1 MNIYLTHGRLILE
14 MIRNYMLPKFL
25 LFVGP
30 MFGGKTTRLLAALD
44 RYRYQKK
51 NILLF
56 KPKMDER
63 YNHDSVTTHNGI
75 KSPAAVLVRT
85 GEELLSKFMLI
96 DKESSV
102 DIVAVDE
109 AFMIPGCA
117 NALIKIFKERAKT
130 IVVSSIQLDASGG
143 PMPEIPKMMP
153 LATDMTVCP
162 AVCFDCGADA
172 YYTHKKS
179 NQEHTGIEVGGIEL
193 YESLCYYH
201 FKAKKD
207 FEK

>member
-1 MNIYLTHGRLILE
+1 MVLIRGS
-14 MIRNYMLPKFL
+14 IPKFL

-56 KPKMDER
+56 KPKVDKRYDE
-63 YNHDSVTTHNGI
+63 NSVTTHNGI
-75 KSPAAVLVRT
+75 KSPIATLVDN
-85 GEELLSKFMLI
+85 GEELLSKFHDLE
-96 DKESSV
+96 KEKSV

-117 NALIKIFKERAKT
+117 EALEFIFKKRAKT
-130 IVVSSIQLDASGG
+130 VVVSSIQLDASGN
-143 PMPEIPKMMP
+143 PMPEIPGMMP
-153 LATDMTVCP
+153 LATEMTVCP
-162 AVCFDCGADA
+162 AVCFECGNDA

-179 NQEHTGIEVGGIEL
+179 NQDHTGVEVGGSEL

-207 FEK
+207 FGNGN

>member
-1 MNIYLTHGRLILE
+1 MMSKHTGMPMNRKI
-14 MIRNYMLPKFL
+14 PKFL

-56 KPKMDER
+56 KPKMDKR
-63 YNHDSVTTHNGI
+63 YDQESVTTHNGI
-75 KSPAAVLVRT
+75 KSPKAVLVED
-85 GEELLSKFMLI
+85 GDELLTKFREL
-96 DKESSV
+96 DKDSTV

-109 AFMIPGCA
+109 AFMIPGCSK
-117 NALIKIFKERAKT
+117 ALEVIFKKRAKT
-130 IVVSSIQLDASGG
+130 VVVSSIQLDAAGN
-143 PMPEIPKMMP
+143 PMPEVPKMMP
-153 LATDMTVCP
+153 LATEMTVCP
-162 AVCFDCGADA
+162 AVCFECGADA
-172 YYTHKKS
+172 YYTHKKA
-179 NQEHTGIEVGGIEL
+179 NQQNTGVEVGGVEL

-207 FEK
+207 FENGD

>member
-1 MNIYLTHGRLILE
+1 
-14 MIRNYMLPKFL
+14 MILPKFL

-63 YNHDSVTTHNGI
+63 YNKENVTTHNGI
-75 KSPAAVLVRT
+75 KSPRAVLVET
-85 GEELLSKFMLI
+85 GHELYSTFISI
-96 DKESSV
+96 DKEESV

-117 NALIKIFKERAKT
+117 DALIKIYKARAKT
-130 IVVSSIQLDASGG
+130 IVVSSIQLNSVGG
-143 PMPEIPKMMP
+143 VMAEVPKMMP
-153 LATDMTVCP
+153 WATEMTVCP
-162 AVCFDCGADA
+162 AVCFECGADA
-172 YYTHKKS
+172 HFTYKKS
-179 NQEHTGIEVGGIEL
+179 NQENIGIEVGGSEL

-201 FKAKKD
+201 FKAKKGFHD
-207 FEK
+207 NI